1 MLSAVLG
8 EEPAEEWY
16 CIKVYKVLTMDFRN
30 KKEYIYGDYRF
41 TDLEGVSSSDTKI
54 VKEWTRKEH
63 FNLLKLFE
71 AGIPCPEPILYDK
84 NVLLMRMIG
93 DHGHPAPSL
102 KQCLEEAPPLYK
114 KLLIQSLQLL
124 RDMFQKCR
132 LIHGDFSEY
141 NLL

>member
-84 NVLLMRMIG
+84 NVLLMQAIEESDRLDEERMERALDAFTG
-93 DHGHPAPSL
+93 CDEP
-102 KQCLEEAPPLYK
+102 E
-114 KLLIQSLQLL
+114 
-124 RDMFQKCR
+124 
-132 LIHGDFSEY
+132 
-141 NLL
+141 